1 MEQDAAL
8 AWRGKDIG
16 EHRFKGTADG
26 QVSGDRRGE
35 GGASSVWRDELEQ
48 EEEQSP
54 EASTLCGARRMHQP
68 EGQA

>member
-1 MEQDAAL
+1 MRH
-8 AWRGKDIG
+8 WRGEAKTLENIDLR
-16 EHRFKGTADG
+16 ERQTARYAETCEAKEAPAPG
-26 QVSGDRRGE
+26 P
-35 GGASSVWRDELEQ
+35 VWRDELEQ